1 MENKNNSNLK
11 NTMYNVAEKYGEFCG
26 NIFSGIIN
34 ISGDFT
40 ATSLSLMNASYKG
53 FKDTSQP
60 AIDKF
65 MDKCQQALDK
75 NTNNINK

>member
-1 MENKNNSNLK
+1 MVNDSLDILSKSSRERPHPLRSK
-11 NTMYNVAEKYGEFCG
+11 G